1 MRTWIAL
8 REVCSVACCGQQIA
22 VVWVLLSKFP
32 LSQLLRLKLSRIISS
47 ISRAS
52 KGDQM
57 KDRFYFGVG
66 PSTKL
71 KAPSGY
77 WSRLP
82 AGPPGPHPPLS
93 WLGTEEY
100 EIHFWEHKGLSG

>member
-1 MRTWIAL
+1 
-8 REVCSVACCGQQIA
+8 
-22 VVWVLLSKFP
+22 
-32 LSQLLRLKLSRIISS
+32 
-47 ISRAS
+47 
-52 KGDQM
+52 M

-71 KAPSGY
+71 KAPSDY

-82 AGPPGPHPPLS
+82 AGPPGPYPPLS